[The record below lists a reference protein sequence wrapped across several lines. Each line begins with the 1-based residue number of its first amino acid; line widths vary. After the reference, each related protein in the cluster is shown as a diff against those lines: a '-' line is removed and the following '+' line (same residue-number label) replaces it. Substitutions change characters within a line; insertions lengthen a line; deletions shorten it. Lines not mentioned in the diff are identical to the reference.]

1 MHLHSTDTG
10 INFYNVTLHGNKM
23 KHLLHSS
30 SPKIR
35 RFTSRLGSLI
45 LLFQRSPLVQ
55 ILFPEVKVVGGVA
68 LANVSQWTIATMAG
82 LGAYDTI
89 AGATAAADAVV
100 ISQISPNAG
109 SSAVRAPIG
118 VPLQFVIR
126 ATGEGINPERWTVDG
141 SLPPGLTLSD
151 TRNSSIESITGIP
164 TELGSYSFTTTVWA
178 HADFIGPFVTKRFS
192 ITIVDPLATAP
203 VITTQPLSSTV
214 AARSR
219 VVLRVASSDPNA
231 TFQWYKGKSGVTKSP
246 IKNAKSETFTFTTP
260 RTKGTSSYWVQVI
273 NDNGQTNSATAVIV
287 VTKKRK
293 P

>member
-1 MHLHSTDTG
+1 M
-10 INFYNVTLHGNKM
+10 
-23 KHLLHSS
+23 HLLHLN
-30 SPKIR
+30 SPKVR
-35 RFTSRLGSLI
+35 RFTSRLASLM

-68 LANVSQWTIATMAG
+68 LSNVSQWTIATMAG

-89 AGATAAADAVV
+89 AGATT
-100 ISQISPNAG
+100 ISQVAPRAG
-109 SSAVRAPIG
+109 SDVVRAPLG

-126 ATGEGINPERWTVDG
+126 AIGPDINPQRWTVDG
-141 SLPPGLTLSD
+141 NLPPGLALSD
-151 TRNSSIESITGIP
+151 TRNSSVESITGVP

-178 HADFIGPFVTKRFS
+178 HEDFSGPFVTKRFS
-192 ITIVDPLATAP
+192 ITIVDPLAAAP
-203 VITTQPLSSTV
+203 VITTQPLSLTV